1 MDGKIITY
9 AILLL
14 AIIGGVT
21 GFLYTTDVDEARKDF
36 ILTQQQLG
44 QTEESLKQTLT
55 SYELRKE
62 ATAIITVAHIINR
75 ENEALRTEIR
85 TLKQKRDELAKAF
98 KGTIQR
104 VREDSVGLV
113 LPEIPL
119 TTGSTLKNAKL
130 QAVDDQL
137 TVIQHSEGVS
147 KVPTSTLPATLLD
160 RFRFGF
166 VPGSAG
172 SIINF
177 IPDPDTSPTQKP
189 PAGAAIK
196 SPERS
201 SSTSTFRST
210 TSDAL
215 VRMAA
220 ESPREPAKK
229 NPVPVGTT
237 YNDPKIMEIEGNPAL
252 WQSVER
258 QSIGRAY
265 IPGQGWLKIGSKGP
279 IPGSG
284 RK

>member
-21 GFLYTTDVDEARKDF
+21 GFLYTTDVDEAQKDF

-44 QTEESLKQTLT
+44 QTEESVKQARI
-55 SYELRKE
+55 SYEQRKE

-85 TLKQKRDELAKAF
+85 TLKQKREELAKAF
-98 KGTIQR
+98 RGTIQR

-147 KVPTSTLPATLLD
+147 KVPTSTLPAALLD

-166 VPGSAG
+166 MPGTTS
-172 SIINF
+172 STINL
-177 IPDPDTSPTQKP
+177 ISDPDSSPLQKP
-189 PAGAAIK
+189 PAGAASK
-196 SPERS
+196 SHESS
-201 SSTSTFRST
+201 SSTLRSS

-215 VRMAA
+215 VRMAM
-220 ESPREPAKK
+220 ESPNEPAKK
-229 NPVPVGTT
+229 NPVPAGTT
-237 YNDPKIMEIEGNPAL
+237 YIDPKIMEIEGNPAL

-265 IPGQGWLKIGSKGP
+265 IPGQGWLKIGPKGP